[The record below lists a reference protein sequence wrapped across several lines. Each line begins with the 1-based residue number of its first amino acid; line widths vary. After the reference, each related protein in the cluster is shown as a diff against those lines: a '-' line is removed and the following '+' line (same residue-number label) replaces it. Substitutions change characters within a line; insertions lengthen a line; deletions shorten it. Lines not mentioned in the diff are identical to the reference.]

1 MSADNE
7 QRAKAA
13 GQARITQIQVAGDY
27 YAARPPH
34 AGAAARGVPDP
45 PLILVGR
52 DEETSLLLGLLAPG
66 GARTVVVAGLAGV
79 GKSALAHAV
88 AHRALAAGTFTGGTL
103 YVSLRG
109 YAPDGGAGPEEGV
122 IALLE
127 QLGVRQA
134 DLPGTADAR
143 LARYRSELAQRAA
156 AAERVLIVA
165 DDAGDVG
172 QLLPLVPPGG
182 EAHRLLVTSR
192 DVLVTPDFTPRVVSL
207 AELPAGPAVELLNTR
222 IWETRP
228 EDPRPGAEPDA
239 PWEIAAHC
247 GYLPIALTVA
257 AALAA
262 GDPSLRLGVLA
273 RRLADARTRLRT
285 LSPLVGRNRIPTG
298 VAAALDLSYDRL
310 PAEEARLLRLLT
322 LVPGEDVHTLLVS
335 LMAAVADDEAD
346 LDGTREQLAALARA
360 GLLAEQ
366 PVGSDRWRMHDLVR
380 LFAAEAGQRHA
391 RDDGRDDAAGRLL
404 DAYEVLSAEADR
416 GMRGDSQEPGPYG
429 VTLFGSTVEAS
440 DFMTLEC
447 TALLGLLPLAAKLG
461 RHASLLAL
469 FQTTWTYVT
478 RTGRFEDCVEGARL
492 AVAAARSL
500 GDTPLEAR
508 LLSCLAVALDRT
520 GAQDEAE
527 SVLDEAFA
535 RHEAEEGGTG
545 TEERAVLL
553 CHRAATLANAG
564 RVDEATVAAA
574 EALEL
579 MRNAGNRT
587 GEGEVL
593 SNLTLLFLQQ
603 GRAAEAVDAGRRAAG
618 ILTKTPHTQAAA
630 LAVRN
635 LGSALLAGPEGRLE
649 GSLALARAAQSFAD
663 LGESRETA
671 RTMEMIAVF
680 LFEEE
685 RLEDALGALRI
696 AADNYALVG
705 DTADESRVRSVV
717 AQGEAMG
724 EAMGCPVQ

>member
-1 MSADNE
+1 MSAENE
-7 QRAKAA
+7 QRARAA

-27 YAARPPH
+27 YADRPPH
-34 AGAAARGVPDP
+34 AGVAARGVPGPP
-45 PLILVGR
+45 PLLVGR
-52 DEETSLLLGLLAPG
+52 DEEAARLLGLLAPG

-88 AHRALAAGTFTGGTL
+88 AHRALAAGTFTGGAL

-134 DLPGTADAR
+134 DLPATADAR
-143 LARYRSELAQRAA
+143 LARYRSELAERAA

-165 DDAGDVG
+165 DDAGDAG

-192 DVLVTPDFTPRVVSL
+192 DVLVTPDFTPLVVSL
-207 AELPAGPAVELLNTR
+207 AELPAGPAVELLTTR
-222 IWETRP
+222 IWATRP
-228 EDPRPGAEPDA
+228 EDPRPGKEPDA

-247 GYLPIALTVA
+247 GCLPIALTVA

-262 GDPSLRLGVLA
+262 GDPGLPLGVLA

-285 LSPLVGRNRIPTG
+285 LSPRVGRDRIPTG

-322 LVPGEDVHTLLVS
+322 LVPGEDAHTLLVS
-335 LMAAVADDEAD
+335 LMVAAADEQTEDEPD
-346 LDGTREQLAALARA
+346 LHGTREQLAALARA
-360 GLLAEQ
+360 GLLTEQ

-380 LFAAEAGQRHA
+380 LFAAEAGRRHA
-391 RDDGRDDAAGRLL
+391 REDGRDEAAGRLL
-404 DAYEVLSAEADR
+404 DAYEVLSTEADR
-416 GMRGDSQEPGPYG
+416 GMRGESHGPGPYG
-429 VTLFGSTVEAS
+429 VTLFHSTAEAG

-447 TALLGLLPLAAKLG
+447 TALLGLLPLATELG
-461 RHASLLAL
+461 RYDSVPVL
-469 FQTTWTYVT
+469 FQNTWTYVI

-500 GDTPLEAR
+500 GDTTLEAR
-508 LLSCLAVALDRT
+508 LLSCLAVALERT
-520 GAQDEAE
+520 GAQEEAE
-527 SVLDEAFA
+527 RVLDEAFA
-535 RHEAEEGGTG
+535 RHEEGAG
-545 TEERAVLL
+545 EDSAQERAVLL
-553 CHRAATLANAG
+553 GHRSAALATAG
-564 RVDEATVAAA
+564 RFDEAVAAST
-574 EALEL
+574 EALAL
-579 MRNAGNRT
+579 LRNTGNRA

-593 SNLTLLFLQQ
+593 SNHALLLLQQ
-603 GRAAEAVDAGRRAAG
+603 GRVAEAVTAGRRAAG
-618 ILTKTPHTQAAA
+618 ILTRTPHAHAAA

-635 LGSALLAGPEGRLE
+635 LGSALLAGPEGREE
-649 GSLALARAAQSFAD
+649 GSRALARAAQDFAD
-663 LGESRETA
+663 LGESREAA
-671 RTMEMIAVF
+671 RTMEMIATF
-680 LFEEE
+680 LLQEE
-685 RLEDALGALRI
+685 RLAEALGAMRI

-724 EAMGCPVQ
+724 RGE